1 MGLRETLGE
10 MLSPEVMAV
19 GAPGYIVLRGTPLG
33 CRCIWTPPL
42 PFVPSDFC
50 LLSLESLPCNS
61 CCLLDCLSL
70 LFLSRVSLS
79 PQVPGRHPTLSLS
92 VSLTPSTSL
101 KLSVCPL
108 PSWPSHLS
116 RPLYVF
122 LHLAELRTRIADSNN
137 ILETPFLSFKPHFSK
152 PHRALCSCPP
162 DSSPTP
168 QAPLFPAFFP
178 DLQRLGSGPRSVGP
192 HSVFGSPA
200 RMLFSDLPL
209 EPHPSV
215 FSMAFPRL
223 LRIPGDEYLCLL
235 SAAEITGS
243 AASKPPG
250 CVSGVRA
257 SHRCPGARWFL
268 FWLLPQNSSPVLTN
282 PV

>member
-33 CRCIWTPPL
+33 CRCTWTPPL

-50 LLSLESLPCNS
+50 LLSVESLPCNS

-152 PHRALCSCPP
+152 PHRFLCSCPP

-178 DLQRLGSGPRSVGP
+178 DLQ
-192 HSVFGSPA
+192 
-200 RMLFSDLPL
+200 
-209 EPHPSV
+209 
-215 FSMAFPRL
+215 
-223 LRIPGDEYLCLL
+223 
-235 SAAEITGS
+235 
-243 AASKPPG
+243 
-250 CVSGVRA
+250 
-257 SHRCPGARWFL
+257 
-268 FWLLPQNSSPVLTN
+268 
-282 PV
+282 